1 MRMAQINSWNT
12 GTPVTKAK
20 KTMKSMPNKEF
31 LNKLL
36 IAMNLHQHVQGQ
48 AISSIYSRHVWFK
61 NLVIWLAE
69 RILAHISRTRFFL
82 TMGIVKGNI
91 KQYTFIIEQIQ
102 KKSITKFFN
111 KLKKKTYFLPI
122 LEAKTFFKKSGTTS
136 NEFLTLCQNSLKKR
150 HNPTKEKPKK
160 N

>member
-1 MRMAQINSWNT
+1 MVFNFTISKFNQYSTNISWFLGIIREFFWTFTGWHFMRMAQINSWNT

-102 KKSITKFFN
+102 QKSITKFFN
-111 KLKKKTYFLPI
+111 KLKKKLISCPF
-122 LEAKTFFKKSGTTS
+122 
-136 NEFLTLCQNSLKKR
+136 
-150 HNPTKEKPKK
+150 
-160 N
+160 